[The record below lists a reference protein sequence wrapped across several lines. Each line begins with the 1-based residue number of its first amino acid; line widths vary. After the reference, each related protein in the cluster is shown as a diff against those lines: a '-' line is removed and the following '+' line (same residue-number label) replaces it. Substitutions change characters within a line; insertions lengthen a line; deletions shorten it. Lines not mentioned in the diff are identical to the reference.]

1 MMRAV
6 LIPVAYGDAADRIT
20 ILTIKNERIKDEA
33 KLDHVST
40 ELALLSD
47 AFFANV
53 RLAEGFDSLFAEL
66 KSINEALWQI
76 EDDIRACESRND
88 FGDDFIRLAR
98 AVYLTNDR
106 RAQIKRAIDELLG
119 SELREEKSYAS
130 S

>member
-1 MMRAV
+1 MRAV
-6 LIPVAYGDAADRIT
+6 HIPISYGDAADRIT

-33 KLDHVST
+33 KLGHVRM

-53 RLAEGFDSLFAEL
+53 KLADGFDSLFAEL
-66 KSINEALWQI
+66 KAINEALWRI
-76 EDDIRACESRND
+76 EDDIRSCESRGD
-88 FGDDFIRLAR
+88 FGDAFVRLAR

-119 SELREEKSYAS
+119 SELREEKSYKS
-130 S
+130 

>member
-1 MMRAV
+1 MRAV
-6 LIPVAYGDAADRIT
+6 LIPVSYGDAADRIT

-53 RLAEGFDSLFAEL
+53 KLADGFDTLFAEL
-66 KSINEALWQI
+66 KAINEALWEI
-76 EDDIRACESRND
+76 EDDIRACEARSD
-88 FGDDFIRLAR
+88 FGPDFIRLAR

-130 S
+130 

>member
-1 MMRAV
+1 MRAV

-53 RLAEGFDSLFAEL
+53 QLVDGFDSLFAEL
-66 KSINEALWQI
+66 KAINEALWQI
-76 EDDIRACESRND
+76 EDDIRGCEARND
-88 FGDDFIRLAR
+88 FGPEFVRLAR

-119 SELREEKSYAS
+119 SELREEKSYS
-130 S
+130 SS

>member
-1 MMRAV
+1 MRAV
-6 LIPVAYGDAADRIT
+6 SIPVAYGDAADRIT

-33 KLDHVST
+33 KLDHVRT

-66 KSINEALWQI
+66 KAINEALWQI
-76 EDDIRACESRND
+76 EDDIRGCEARND

-119 SELREEKSYAS
+119 SELREEKSYS
-130 S
+130 SS

>member
-1 MMRAV
+1 MRAV

-53 RLAEGFDSLFAEL
+53 RLTEGFDSLFAEL
-66 KSINEALWQI
+66 KSINETLWQI
-76 EDDIRACESRND
+76 EDDIRACEARND
-88 FGDDFIRLAR
+88 FGPEFIRLAR

-119 SELREEKSYAS
+119 SELREEKSYKS
-130 S
+130 